1 MRGMNDLVRQAQVMH
16 KKIEKMQKELETQ
29 TVEATSGGGM
39 VTVTANGG
47 GEVVAIRI
55 DPAAVDPNDVDML
68 QDLVLAAVAEALK
81 KAKEMSESEM
91 SKITGG
97 MKLPGM
103 F

>member
-47 GEVVAIRI
+47 GEVVGIRSTRLLWTPMMWI
-55 DPAAVDPNDVDML
+55 CFRTWFWL
-68 QDLVLAAVAEALK
+68 L
-81 KAKEMSESEM
+81 
-91 SKITGG
+91 
-97 MKLPGM
+97 LPIS
-103 F
+103 

>member
-47 GEVVAIRI
+47 GEVVGINI

-68 QDLVLAAVAEALK
+68 QDLVLAAVAESLK

-91 SKITGG
+91 NKITGG

>member
-16 KKIEKMQKELETQ
+16 KKMEKLQKELETK
-29 TVEATSGGGM
+29 TVEAASGGGM

-47 GEVVAIRI
+47 GEVVGIKIA
-55 DPAAVDPNDVDML
+55 PAAVDPEDVEML
-68 QDLVLAAVAEALK
+68 QDLMLAAVSEALK
-81 KAKEMSESEM
+81 KAKEMNEAEM
-91 SKITGG
+91 GKITGG